1 MTNETII
8 LFAILLAACSGAH
21 VPCDRGTPMSI
32 TWHQLLRKT
41 WRDVTRQIDI
51 TLRHHERQDYDA
63 LYKEVS
69 CVFNELI
76 VHSAQMS
83 IHNCQPINP
92 LNTNVSFI

>member
-1 MTNETII
+1 
-8 LFAILLAACSGAH
+8 
-21 VPCDRGTPMSI
+21 MSM

-69 CVFNELI
+69 YLVNELK
-76 VHSAQMS
+76 VHSADVS
-83 IHNCQPINP
+83 IHDCQPINP
-92 LNTNVSFI
+92 SNTKVLFIQLTINEGILCDQPHRVILTQF